1 MDIFCLQNPQKKKKK
16 KTPPKKHGEFLNPQ
30 GKTSYKIVYI
40 ASHQNRFET
49 LRRLMV
55 VNLILY
61 HRANQNS
68 QSVTNFIMMYSVD
81 SNLSYRRYRATG

>member
-16 KTPPKKHGEFLNPQ
+16 KIPPKKHGEFLNPQ

-49 LRRLMV
+49 LRRLM
-55 VNLILY
+55 
-61 HRANQNS
+61 ADGS
-68 QSVTNFIMMYSVD
+68 KPNFISPRQ
-81 SNLSYRRYRATG
+81 SK